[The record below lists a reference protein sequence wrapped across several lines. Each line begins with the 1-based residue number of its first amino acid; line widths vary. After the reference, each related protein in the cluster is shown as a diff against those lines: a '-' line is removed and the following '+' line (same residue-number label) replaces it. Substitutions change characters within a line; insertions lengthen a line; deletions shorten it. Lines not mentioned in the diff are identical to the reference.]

1 MTLMTQQLASD
12 IDMAE
17 ESELRRLEGAP
28 PSFPSVRVLSG
39 GSRPIRVGN
48 DGGDQTANGVREATA
63 SPVRVV
69 MASAAM
75 SEQAGPR
82 LASLAM
88 SAKSGRV
95 RGLSITER

>member
-1 MTLMTQQLASD
+1 MTNILLTGRLVTDLLFSVGPSAVVLWLMTQQLASD

-48 DGGDQTANGVREATA
+48 GGGDQGTCGGVARC
-63 SPVRVV
+63 
-69 MASAAM
+69 
-75 SEQAGPR
+75 QG
-82 LASLAM
+82 
-88 SAKSGRV
+88 G
-95 RGLSITER
+95 